1 MATQLDIIN
10 GALINI
16 GEEPITSINEKN
28 KAGRLVK
35 NRYDI
40 IRQEVLQRHPWKC
53 VSDRLILNPRTT
65 KPPFGQ
71 QYEFSLPPQVLR
83 VWRVVDTSN
92 IQLTPEYLSE
102 DQSWKQETDAVLSNL
117 KEIGIEF
124 VNDEKNV
131 GRYHPLLVQTISLR
145 LAVDISY
152 ALTQDKD
159 LRAQLQALFTE
170 VLGKAKSADAK
181 QEAPRKLEARRWI
194 QISRTTYPV
203 PAIPGLQ

>member
-35 NRYDI
+35 NRYEI
-40 IRQEVLQRHPWKC
+40 IRQEVLRRHPWKC
-53 VSDRLILNPRTT
+53 ASDRLTLSPETRE
-65 KPPFGQ
+65 PPFGQ
-71 QYEFSLPPQVLR
+71 QYRFALPPHVLR

-92 IQLTPEYLSE
+92 IQQIPEVLNE
-102 DQSWKQETDAVLSNL
+102 DRSWRQETEAILSNL
-117 KEIGIEF
+117 REIGIEF

-131 GRYHPLLVQTISLR
+131 GRFDPLLVQAISLR
-145 LAVDISY
+145 LAVDICY
-152 ALTQDKD
+152 ALTQDKE
-159 LRAQLQALFTE
+159 LRGQLQALFTE

-181 QEAPRKLEARRWI
+181 SEAPRSLEAREWI
-194 QISRTTYPV
+194 QRSRTTYPV
-203 PAIPGLQ
+203 PALPGLQ